1 MYLISKAYQK
11 VIISIELNLK
21 TCRMLISYANS
32 KEEFIYKT
40 VNGDMPIE
48 AIKHIRKI
56 KNQYPYT
63 YVATMSGA
71 KNQGLIS
78 GNKTNLFNK
87 FGLNPKQ
94 LSIMLINKSWFIY
107 IGKVD
112 IQKEKNKF
120 SKIYGIDFIFS
131 PFVVIYER
139 VRKYLDSSDN
149 SKKLYL
155 LQEKYSCSLLIAD
168 STKIYLGKYLIFEKD
183 YFEEEKESTKSN
195 VIEFDSLSSIDENII
210 IKDLDTKIHDDIN
223 TAELGELS
231 MASHMMEIIK
241 GTIDNFYN
249 DDRYAGDFVEE
260 LLILDSYGIS
270 DNVISYLRDNIM
282 IDIQF
287 LQVDICEEILKL
299 SKMEL
304 NL

>member
-1 MYLISKAYQK
+1 
-11 VIISIELNLK
+11 
-21 TCRMLISYANS
+21 
-32 KEEFIYKT
+32 
-40 VNGDMPIE
+40 
-48 AIKHIRKI
+48 
-56 KNQYPYT
+56 
-63 YVATMSGA
+63 MSGA

-107 IGKVD
+107 IGKID

-183 YFEEEKESTKSN
+183 YFEEEKESAKSN